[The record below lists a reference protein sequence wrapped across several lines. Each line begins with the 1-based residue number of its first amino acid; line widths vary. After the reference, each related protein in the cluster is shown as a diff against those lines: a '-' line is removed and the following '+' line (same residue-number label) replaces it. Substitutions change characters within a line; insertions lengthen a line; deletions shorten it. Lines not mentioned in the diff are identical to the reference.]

1 MVGFVA
7 TADVNEP
14 IRTDLDNELA
24 DAQWYTREQVLSVL
38 NHADGTNISRRE
50 YRRIDEN
57 INSGSNVANKHGAPP
72 TEGAGAQA
80 ASSQEAAAASAGPD
94 PVKSDEPLFRVPP
107 LTTIAGVLISDWA
120 HGRFPAAPNANL

>member
-50 YRRIDEN
+50 YKRIDDN
-57 INSGSNVANKHGAPP
+57 INGQSNVADKNAPP
-72 TEGAGAQA
+72 AEGTAVQA
-80 ASSQEAAAASAGPD
+80 ANAQQASAASAGPD
-94 PVKSDEPLFRVPP
+94 PKQADEPLFRVPP

-120 HGRFPAAPNANL
+120 HGRFPATPNANL